1 MATHPWITI
10 LAVVGF
16 SVPIIAYLWLIHHY
30 GVNVIHGDQWSD
42 VKIINDSY
50 SGKLSLGA
58 LWAPH
63 NENRIFFPN
72 LIVLLLSRTTNFNIL
87 FEEYVSGT
95 LLVISIGLLILAH
108 RRRANPIPWVTTAL

>member
-1 MATHPWITI
+1 MTI